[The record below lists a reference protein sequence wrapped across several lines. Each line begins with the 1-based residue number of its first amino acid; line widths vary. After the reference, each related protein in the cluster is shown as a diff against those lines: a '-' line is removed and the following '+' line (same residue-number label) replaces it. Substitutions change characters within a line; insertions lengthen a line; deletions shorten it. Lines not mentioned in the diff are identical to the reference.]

1 MESPSRDAILQTVLS
16 ALKSLGS
23 EFGNDSLLNAT
34 EETRLMGEKSG
45 VDSMALVTII
55 AEIEAVL
62 EEKHGLRLVLAD
74 ERAMSQIR
82 SPFRRVGSLVD
93 YILELHGK

>member
-1 MESPSRDAILQTVLS
+1 MDSPSRDALLQTVLA

-23 EFGNDSLLNAT
+23 EFGNESLLNAT

-45 VDSMALVTII
+45 IDSMALVTII

-62 EEKHGLRLVLAD
+62 EEKQGLRLVLAD
-74 ERAMSQIR
+74 ERAMSQVR
-82 SPFRRVGSLVD
+82 SPFRRVGTLVD
-93 YILELHGK
+93 YIIELHGK